1 MSHFT
6 EAPSRSSVFPEW
18 ETSSRLIRVLKT
30 EQWRKSFDRFQSLLQ
45 QTRGYLAIYFFLSL
59 ICAASLSGFAHSLF
73 IFAPLFSTLSFSALH
88 RAESKTKGISD
99 SDLRNDPGFFQGNG
113 NGTKVSFIYDPAKN
127 RFTDAS
133 KETLNLFDYELS
145 SFQKL
150 GLLDVSPKTQPSGI
164 SSKELAREKIG
175 STIGGRIETFEWV
188 HQERSGKELLCE
200 LRLAPFS
207 AKGQILIA
215 GRIHNL
221 SAENGHAKPLSNG
234 QISESQRTEELAGLA
249 LASASI
255 SSSLDLNKVLQVVAR
270 QFSNLLDVQICI
282 ISNWEKS
289 TGELNSSLKFVNHVH
304 SSKNGHFK
312 PLSLVNRLQRSNG
325 LDGYQVLQKRIDDP
339 SLTNSELEALEEA
352 KINTLLQLPLISQ
365 SKTIGV
371 VELQDTRAARRF
383 SEHDLYLAQ
392 TLSQQAAIAIENARL
407 FQSTHRQ
414 LDELK
419 ILKEVA
425 IATSDASD
433 EDELITKATQLISE
447 VLYPENFGVLMVDE
461 ENKDLYSHP
470 SYEEGDGIKDKRISL
485 GQGVTGRVA
494 LSGETLRI
502 SDTSKEENYLV
513 HDRSTSSE
521 LCVAIKVGNRVIGVV
536 NVESPQIDHYTEADE
551 QLLVTF
557 AGQLASGIE
566 RLRKQEAERTQ
577 REQAETL
584 QKVALILG
592 ANPEVREVSDL
603 ILDQLVHVVPY
614 DSASIQIV
622 EGKKLIVRAV
632 AGNLSAK
639 MLGQD
644 IHIREVS
651 LSHPILQRQQT
662 VLREDV
668 SDDPNWLAVPGS
680 GKIKSWIGA
689 PLIVRGECVGV
700 LTVDGYTANQF
711 NESDAQLVSSFAIH
725 AGIAIEN
732 SRLFEALEGSYT
744 QTVTALA
751 NAIDVRDSYT
761 IGHSQRLAKLAVE
774 TGKLLNCSGKEL
786 EDIHWAALL
795 HDIGKIGIPDNILRK
810 PSSLNSTEMDVIRKH
825 PEIGARI
832 VEPIRNLSHLA
843 PIIRAHQ
850 EQYDGNGYPDGLSGE
865 DIPLIARI
873 ISVADAYVAMTD
885 ERVYRKA
892 RSSREAISELKLYA
906 GSQFDPEVVAA
917 FLQGLKSNK

>member
-6 EAPSRSSVFPEW
+6 EAPTRESAFPQW
-18 ETSSRLIRVLKT
+18 ETGSQLIHDLKA
-30 EQWRKSFDRFQSLLQ
+30 EQWRDSFRRFQIGVHQ
-45 QTRGYLAIYFFLSL
+45 NRGYLFLYFVISLIGATQLSGTVSSFFL
-59 ICAASLSGFAHSLF
+59 FAL
-73 IFAPLFSTLSFSALH
+73 LFSSLSFSALQ
-88 RAESKTKGISD
+88 RAQHESNELVDSD
-99 SDLRNDPGFFQGNG
+99 SGYGPGFVQGVE
-113 NGTKVSFIYDPAKN
+113 NGTKASFTYDPAKD

-133 KETLNLFDYELS
+133 KVTLKLFDYKLS
-145 SFQKL
+145 SFKKL
-150 GLLDVSPKTQPSGI
+150 GFLDVSPKTQPSGI
-164 SSKELAREKIG
+164 PSRKLAKEKIG
-175 STIGGRIETFEWV
+175 SALEGRTETFDWV
-188 HQERSGKELLCE
+188 HLERSGKEFLRE
-200 LRLAPFS
+200 LRLTPFA
-207 AKGQILIA
+207 AKGDLLIR
-215 GRIHNL
+215 GGIHEL
-221 SAENGHAKPLSNG
+221 PVDNGHSENTSNG
-234 QISESQRTEELAGLA
+234 QISDSQRTEELAGLA

-270 QFSNLLDVQICI
+270 QFSNLLDVEICI

-289 TGELNSSLKFVNHVH
+289 TGELNTPLKFVNHVH
-304 SSKNGHFK
+304 SSQNGNFK
-312 PLSLVNRLQRSNG
+312 PLSLVRRLQAGNPK
-325 LDGYQVLQKRIDDP
+325 DEYKVLQKRADDP
-339 SLTNSELEALEEA
+339 SMTRSEIEAMEEA
-352 KINTLLQLPLISQ
+352 GISTLLHLPLVSQ
-365 SKTIGV
+365 SKTIGI

-392 TLSQQAAIAIENARL
+392 TLCQQAAIAIENARL

-461 ENKDLYSHP
+461 EKKDLFSHP
-470 SYEEGDGIKDKRISL
+470 SYEEGDGIKDKRIAL

-494 LSGETLRI
+494 HSGETLRI
-502 SDTSKEENYLV
+502 SDTAKEENYLV
-513 HDRSTSSE
+513 HDESTRSE
-521 LCVAIKVGNRVIGVV
+521 LCVAMKVGDHVIGVV
-536 NVESPQIDHYTEADE
+536 NVESRHVDHFSVADE
-551 QLLVTF
+551 QLLQTF

-592 ANPEVREVSDL
+592 ATPEVRAVTDL
-603 ILDQLVHVVPY
+603 ILDQLVHVVPF

-622 EGKKLIVRAV
+622 EGEKLIVRAV
-632 AGNLSAK
+632 AGNLSPK

-644 IHIREVS
+644 IDIREVS

-680 GKIKSWIGA
+680 GNIKSWIGA

-732 SRLFEALEGSYT
+732 SRLFEELEGSYT

-774 TGKLLNCSGKEL
+774 TGKLLDSNDKEL

-810 PSSLNSTEMDVIRKH
+810 PSSLNATEMDVIRKH

-832 VEPIRNLSHLA
+832 VEPIKNLSHLA

-850 EQYDGNGYPDGLSGE
+850 EQFDGNGYPDGLSGE
-865 DIPLIARI
+865 DIPLVARI

-892 RSSREAISELKLYA
+892 RSKEEAINELKLYS
-906 GSQFDPEVVAA
+906 GSQFDSEVVAA
-917 FLQGLKSNK
+917 FLQVVNSN